1 MARMQQL
8 KQLEHISPYQRK
20 NSSNIERIEFEGYL
34 TGRESG

>member
-20 NSSNIERIEFEGYL
+20 NSSNIERSEFEAYMKG
-34 TGRESG
+34 EIE